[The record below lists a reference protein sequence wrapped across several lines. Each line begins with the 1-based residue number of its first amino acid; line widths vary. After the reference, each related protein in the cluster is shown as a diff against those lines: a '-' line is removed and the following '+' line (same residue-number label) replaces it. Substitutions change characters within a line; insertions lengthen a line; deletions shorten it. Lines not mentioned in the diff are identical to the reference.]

1 MAEKYYFFDE
11 TATDL
16 REYNADDYAKYFR
29 QFLSDGV
36 YKKDAI
42 SNLGVTASGT
52 NMTVSVGVGTA
63 FVQGYM
69 YENDADLTMTHDAA
83 EATLD
88 RIDRIV
94 LRLDKTAE
102 NRYVR
107 LFVKKGTADSAPVAP
122 SLQQD
127 SFIHEI
133 AVAQILITAGK
144 SFIEQTQVTDER
156 VYVTV
161 SQNVPY
167 EGAIKALDLNSQDL
181 KNVSTLFFSDY
192 SQDDVEWR
200 LLEGGLSGSIGNFE
214 LRSYNKTDNSLL
226 SRAMSIHTQG
236 TLSLPKQSYISLTRT
251 TDLTVNSGVDTQIPF
266 ETIYTDVQS
275 EISGNQIVC
284 KDSGSY
290 LLTTNLQWTSSFPN
304 SYTQLL
310 VYKDGAYQFTR
321 NIGFNERNINFSQFI
336 DFVKDSAYSFYL
348 KQASGTNHTL
358 DAIHLQFIKVV

>member
-16 REYNADDYAKYFR
+16 REYNADDYSKYFR

-69 YENDADLTMTHDAA
+69 YENDAALTLTHDAA

-107 LFVKKGTADSAPVAP
+107 LFVKKGTAASSPVAP

-133 AVAQILITAGK
+133 AIAQVRITAGK

-156 VYVTV
+156 AYVVMLESMYAKKQQEAWINAVLQNGWKNTAGFATAQYMKDELGFVHIKGVVDSGTTTAGTV
-161 SQNVPY
+161 ILTLPAGYRPKEKNIFSVPTY
-167 EGAIKALDLNSQDL
+167 SGTSDTHGRIDVWSDGTVAIY
-181 KNVSTLFFSDY
+181 T
-192 SQDDVEWR
+192 
-200 LLEGGLSGSIGNFE
+200 GGSG
-214 LRSYNKTDNSLL
+214 Y
-226 SRAMSIHTQG
+226 
-236 TLSLPKQSYISLTRT
+236 LSLSVP
-251 TDLTVNSGVDTQIPF
+251 PF
-266 ETIYTDVQS
+266 RAE
-275 EISGNQIVC
+275 
-284 KDSGSY
+284 
-290 LLTTNLQWTSSFPN
+290 
-304 SYTQLL
+304 
-310 VYKDGAYQFTR
+310 
-321 NIGFNERNINFSQFI
+321 
-336 DFVKDSAYSFYL
+336 
-348 KQASGTNHTL
+348 
-358 DAIHLQFIKVV
+358 